1 MAVAVAVAVK
11 RQLTTITTYNIHPA
25 TMIQGIPITH
35 FLIVST
41 LVFFIGIFGF
51 LTRRNLITMLMSIEL
66 ILNSVNINFVV
77 FNRYL
82 YPDQLQG
89 HFFAL
94 FIIAIAAAEAS
105 VAIALIINIY
115 RRYTSI
121 EVDNV
126 DEMKH

>member
-1 MAVAVAVAVK
+1 
-11 RQLTTITTYNIHPA
+11 
-25 TMIQGIPITH
+25 MIQGIPIEH

-41 LVFFIGIFGF
+41 IMFFIGVAGF
-51 LTRRNLITMLMSIEL
+51 IIRRNLITMLMAIEL

-89 HFFAL
+89 QFFSL
-94 FIIAIAAAEAS
+94 FIVGIAAAEAS

-115 RRYTSI
+115 RKLQNI
-121 EVDNV
+121 DVENV
-126 DEMKH
+126 NEMKY

>member
-1 MAVAVAVAVK
+1 
-11 RQLTTITTYNIHPA
+11 
-25 TMIQGIPITH
+25 MIAGIPITH
-35 FLIVST
+35 FLVVST
-41 LVFFIGIFGF
+41 LMFFIGIYGF
-51 LTRRNLITMLMSIEL
+51 LTRRNLITILMSVEL

-89 HFFAL
+89 QFFAL
-94 FIIAIAAAEAS
+94 FIVAIAAAEAS

-115 RRYTSI
+115 RRFTSI

-126 DEMKH
+126 DEMKY